1 MNFLY
6 LCADYFIEMIVIL
19 ISWIIISFVFFTF
32 GDLFVTFYN
41 KVCKRKESYSFI
53 NTFLLGLFF
62 TLIPL
67 SISSFWL
74 PSNQYILYS
83 YLVICSVYW
92 IVRKDRL
99 LHLYHHFREQFSKLS
114 LIHKLILLA
123 GFITFVLM
131 ALWTPTGFDSTSY
144 HYAHIRW
151 NEDYPVIPGVGNLED
166 RYGFNS
172 NYFLISAVFTFRNF
186 LGYPVC
192 ALQAL
197 VVAYVCCWV
206 LLEVVRSQFEIK
218 RLGLLL
224 LFILLFYY
232 TNKVIGDTYT
242 DVLPSAVI
250 FYIFAKL
257 ILYKETFSRNIL
269 FYLFVPVALVP
280 FKLSVMP
287 FALLSLFLLIF
298 TLREKKYKPVIFVCA
313 SLFVLFF
320 TWIAR
325 TVIISGYIVYPLHE
339 LDLFSFDWKVP
350 VEIAERQRDLIK
362 YYSGFEGLIKGIF
375 EYHQKYYYI
384 LALIYFTTIVSF
396 IVSAVKVF
404 KLKDKVCAALFFT
417 ALACVG
423 YWLFS
428 APDFRF
434 GCGFIFSA
442 VFLGWA
448 FVIGEREYSR
458 VWIGKLF
465 SYALILWMF
474 TFSIRSVSYYWEYLE
489 NHELDNTKRITKLF
503 TTPYSIKDKM
513 LLQKEEE
520 KPDENYTFT
529 PYPLGGDIYIYV
541 SSYPLWCFDVVPCVP
556 ERGLGLDIWTGR
568 NVESIE
574 LRGTT
579 VKEGFRTKQGYKDL
593 YNK

>member
-1 MNFLY
+1 
-6 LCADYFIEMIVIL
+6 MIVIV
-19 ISWIIISFVFFTF
+19 ISWIVISFVLFTF
-32 GDLFVTFYN
+32 GDIFILLYN
-41 KVCKRKESYSFI
+41 KACKRQENYSFI
-53 NTFLLGLFF
+53 DTFLLGLFF

-74 PSNQYILYS
+74 PSNHYVLYA
-83 YLVICSVYW
+83 YLVICIMYW
-92 IVRKDRL
+92 IVRRERFIYL
-99 LHLYHHFREQFSKLS
+99 FRHFKKQFSDLS
-114 LIHKLILLA
+114 LAHKLVLIA
-123 GFITFVLM
+123 GLVTFVLM

-144 HYAHIRW
+144 HHAHIRW
-151 NEDYPVIPGVGNLED
+151 NEDYQVIPGIGNLED

-172 NYFLISAVFTFRNF
+172 NYFLISAIFTFRNF

-206 LLEVVRSQFEIK
+206 LLEVVRSKFELK
-218 RLGLLL
+218 RVGLLL

-250 FYIFAKL
+250 FYIFAKV
-257 ILYKETFSRNIL
+257 ILYKDSFNKDIL
-269 FYLFVPVALVP
+269 FYVFVPVALVP

-287 FALLSLFLLIF
+287 FALLSLFLLIYI
-298 TLREKKYKPVIFVCA
+298 LKEKKYRSVVFTCI
-313 SLFVLFF
+313 SLFILFF
-320 TWIAR
+320 VWLTR
-325 TVIISGYIVYPLHE
+325 TVIISGYLVYPLYE
-339 LDLFSFDWKVP
+339 LDLFSFDWKIP
-350 VEIAERQRDLIK
+350 VEIAERQRGLIK
-362 YYSGFEGLIKGIF
+362 YYSGFGGILKGVF
-375 EYHQKYYYI
+375 EYHQKYYFI
-384 LALIYFTTIVSF
+384 LVFIYFVTIISLIYSSF
-396 IVSAVKVF
+396 KLY
-404 KLKDKVCAALFFT
+404 KLKDRVYTSIFFT
-417 ALACVG
+417 VLSCVG

-448 FVIGEREYSR
+448 LFLGNRKYSKI
-458 VWIGKLF
+458 WLGKLF

-474 TFSIRSVSYYWEYLE
+474 TFSVRSASYYWEYLE
-489 NHELDNTKRITKLF
+489 THEPTNTNRIARLI

-513 LLQKEEE
+513 QVVKEEE
-520 KPDENYTFT
+520 KTDENYDFT
-529 PYPLGGDIYIYV
+529 PYSLGHDVYIYV

-579 VKEGFRTKQGYKDL
+579 IRDGFRTKPGFRDV

>member
-1 MNFLY
+1 MLRR
-6 LCADYFIEMIVIL
+6 
-19 ISWIIISFVFFTF
+19 
-32 GDLFVTFYN
+32 G
-41 KVCKRKESYSFI
+41 
-53 NTFLLGLFF
+53 
-62 TLIPL
+62 
-67 SISSFWL
+67 
-74 PSNQYILYS
+74 
-83 YLVICSVYW
+83 
-92 IVRKDRL
+92 RL
-99 LHLYHHFREQFSKLS
+99 LRLYNQIKKQLSELSFSQKLV
-114 LIHKLILLA
+114 LLA
-123 GFITFVLM
+123 GFITFILM

-144 HYAHIRW
+144 HHAHIRW
-151 NEDYPVIPGVGNLED
+151 NEDYPVIPGIGNLED

-172 NYFLISAVFTFRNF
+172 NYFLISAIFTFRNF
-186 LGYPVC
+186 LGYPIC

-206 LLEVVRSQFEIK
+206 LLEIVKSKFEIK

-257 ILYKETFSRNIL
+257 ILYKETFSKNIL

-287 FALLSLFLLIF
+287 FALLSLFLLVF
-298 TLREKKYKPVIFVCA
+298 ALKEKNYKPVIFVCSA
-313 SLFVLFF
+313 LFILFF

-339 LDLFSFDWKVP
+339 LDLFSFDWKTP
-350 VEIAERQRDLIK
+350 VEVAERQRDLIK
-362 YYSGFEGLIKGIF
+362 YYSGFGGLVKGIF
-375 EYHQKYYYI
+375 EYHQKYYFI
-384 LALIYFTTIVSF
+384 LAFIYLTTIASL
-396 IVSAVKVF
+396 IVSAVKI
-404 KLKDKVCAALFFT
+404 LKFRDKVYTALFLT
-417 ALACVG
+417 ALACVS
-423 YWLFS
+423 YWLVS

-442 VFLGWA
+442 IFLGWA
-448 FVIGEREYSR
+448 LLVEEREYSKI
-458 VWIGKLF
+458 WIGRVF
-465 SYALILWMF
+465 SYILILWMF
-474 TFSIRSVSYYWEYLE
+474 TFSIRSASYYWEYLE
-489 NHELDNTKRITKLF
+489 NHEPDHITRVTKLF

-513 LLQKEEE
+513 QLIKEEE
-520 KPDENYTFT
+520 EPSENYSFT
-529 PYPLGGDIYIYV
+529 PYPLGHDVYIYV
-541 SSYPLWCFDVVPCVP
+541 SSYPTWCFDVVPCVP

-579 VKEGFRTKQGYKDL
+579 IYDGFRTKQGYKDL

>member
-1 MNFLY
+1 
-6 LCADYFIEMIVIL
+6 
-19 ISWIIISFVFFTF
+19 
-32 GDLFVTFYN
+32 
-41 KVCKRKESYSFI
+41 
-53 NTFLLGLFF
+53 
-62 TLIPL
+62 
-67 SISSFWL
+67 
-74 PSNQYILYS
+74 
-83 YLVICSVYW
+83 
-92 IVRKDRL
+92 
-99 LHLYHHFREQFSKLS
+99 
-114 LIHKLILLA
+114 
-123 GFITFVLM
+123 M

-151 NEDYPVIPGVGNLED
+151 NEDYPVIPGIGNLED

-172 NYFLISAVFTFRNF
+172 NYFLISAVFTFRSF
-186 LGYPVC
+186 LGYPLC

-206 LLEVVRSQFEIK
+206 LLEVVRSEFEIK

-232 TNKVIGDTYT
+232 TGKVIGDTYT

-250 FYIFAKL
+250 FYIFAKV
-257 ILYKETFSRNIL
+257 ILYKETFSKNRL
-269 FYLFVPVALVP
+269 FYLFVPAALVT

-298 TLREKKYKPVIFVCA
+298 TLREKKYRPAIFVCA
-313 SLFVLFF
+313 FLFVLFF
-320 TWIAR
+320 IWMAR

-339 LDLFSFDWKVP
+339 LDLFSFDWKIP
-350 VEIAERQRDLIK
+350 VEVAERQRDLIK
-362 YYSGFEGLIKGIF
+362 YYSGFGGLVKGIF

-384 LALIYFTTIVSF
+384 LAFIYFTAITSF
-396 IVSAVKVF
+396 VFSLIKVI
-404 KLKDKVCAALFFT
+404 KLKDKVYASVFFA
-417 ALACVG
+417 ALACVF
-423 YWLFS
+423 YWLIS

-442 VFLGWA
+442 IFLGW
-448 FVIGEREYSR
+448 VLLIGKREYPTR
-458 VWIGKLF
+458 WIGKSF
-465 SYALILWMF
+465 SYLLILWMF
-474 TFSIRSVSYYWEYLE
+474 TFSVRSASYYWEYLE
-489 NHELDNTKRITKLF
+489 HREPDNTKGITKLF
-503 TTPYSIKDKM
+503 TAPYSLKDKM
-513 LLQKEEE
+513 LLQKEEQ
-520 KPDENYTFT
+520 KPDENYTYT
-529 PYPLGGDIYIYV
+529 PYSLGHDVYIYV

-579 VKEGFRTKQGYKDL
+579 IYDGFRTKHGYKDL

>member
-1 MNFLY
+1 LY
-6 LCADYFIEMIVIL
+6 
-19 ISWIIISFVFFTF
+19 
-32 GDLFVTFYN
+32 
-41 KVCKRKESYSFI
+41 K
-53 NTFLLGLFF
+53 
-62 TLIPL
+62 
-67 SISSFWL
+67 
-74 PSNQYILYS
+74 
-83 YLVICSVYW
+83 
-92 IVRKDRL
+92 
-99 LHLYHHFREQFSKLS
+99 HFKKQFSDLLLIYKLV
-114 LIHKLILLA
+114 LLA
-123 GFITFVLM
+123 GFVTFVLM

-144 HYAHIRW
+144 HHAHIRW
-151 NEDYPVIPGVGNLED
+151 NEDYPVIPGIGNLED

-172 NYFLISAVFTFRNF
+172 NYFLISAIFTFRNF
-186 LGYPVC
+186 LGYPLS

-197 VVAYVCCWV
+197 VAAYVCCWV
-206 LLEVVRSQFEIK
+206 LLEVVRSNFELK

-242 DVLPSAVI
+242 DVLPSMVI
-250 FYIFAKL
+250 FYIFAKV
-257 ILYKETFSRNIL
+257 ILYRDSFSKDIL
-269 FYLFVPVALVP
+269 FYIFVPVALVP

-287 FALLSLFLLIF
+287 FALLSLFLLIY
-298 TLREKKYKPVIFVCA
+298 TLKEKNYRPLVFICL

-339 LDLFSFDWKVP
+339 LDLFSFDWKIPAEV
-350 VEIAERQRDLIK
+350 AERQRGLIK
-362 YYSGFEGLIKGIF
+362 YYSGFGGIIKGVF

-384 LALIYFTTIVSF
+384 LVLIYFTTIASF
-396 IVSAVKVF
+396 IFSAIRIF
-404 KLKDKVCAALFFT
+404 KLKDRTYTAAFLT

-442 VFLGWA
+442 IFLGWA
-448 FVIGEREYSR
+448 LVIADKNYSIK
-458 VWIGKLF
+458 WIGKAF
-465 SYALILWMF
+465 SYILILWMF
-474 TFSIRSVSYYWEYLE
+474 TFSIRSASYYWEYLE
-489 NHELDNTKRITKLF
+489 NHAPDNTARIAKLF

-513 LLQKEEE
+513 LLIKEEE
-520 KPDENYTFT
+520 QPDENYTFT
-529 PYPLGGDIYIYV
+529 PYSLGHDVYIYV

-574 LRGTT
+574 LRGATI
-579 VKEGFRTKQGYKDL
+579 KEGFRTKPGFRDI

>member
-1 MNFLY
+1 
-6 LCADYFIEMIVIL
+6 MIVIV
-19 ISWIIISFVFFTF
+19 ISWIVISFVLFTF
-32 GDLFVTFYN
+32 GDFFILLYN
-41 KVCKRKESYSFI
+41 KACKRQENYSFI
-53 NTFLLGLFF
+53 DTFLLGLFF

-74 PSNQYILYS
+74 PSNHYVLYS
-83 YLVICSVYW
+83 YLAICIVYW
-92 IVRKDRL
+92 VVRRERL
-99 LHLYHHFREQFSKLS
+99 IYLFRHFKKQFSDLS
-114 LIHKLILLA
+114 LAHKLVLIA
-123 GFITFVLM
+123 GLVTFVLM

-144 HYAHIRW
+144 HHAHIRW
-151 NEDYPVIPGVGNLED
+151 NEDYPVIPGIGNLED

-197 VVAYVCCWV
+197 VVAYACCWV
-206 LLEVVRSQFEIK
+206 LLEVVRSKFELK
-218 RLGLLL
+218 RVGLLL

-257 ILYKETFSRNIL
+257 ILYKGSFNRDIL
-269 FYLFVPVALVP
+269 FYIFVPVALVP

-287 FALLSLFLLIF
+287 FALLSLFLLIYI
-298 TLREKKYKPVIFVCA
+298 LKEKKYRPAVFTCI
-313 SLFVLFF
+313 SLFILFF
-320 TWIAR
+320 VWFAR
-325 TVIISGYIVYPLHE
+325 TVIISGYLVYPLYE
-339 LDLFSFDWKVP
+339 LDLFSFDWKIP
-350 VEIAERQRDLIK
+350 VEIAERQRGLIK
-362 YYSGFEGLIKGIF
+362 YYSGFGGILKGVF
-375 EYHQKYYYI
+375 EYHQKYYFI
-384 LALIYFTTIVSF
+384 LVFIYFVTIISLIYSSF
-396 IVSAVKVF
+396 KVY
-404 KLKDKVCAALFFT
+404 KLKDRVYTSIFFT
-417 ALACVG
+417 VLACMG

-448 FVIGEREYSR
+448 LLLGNRKYSEI
-458 VWIGKLF
+458 WLGKLF

-474 TFSIRSVSYYWEYLE
+474 TFSVRSASYYWEYLE
-489 NHELDNTKRITKLF
+489 THEPTNTNRIARLIA
-503 TTPYSIKDKM
+503 TPYSIKDKM
-513 LLQKEEE
+513 QLVKEEE
-520 KPDENYTFT
+520 KPVENYAFT
-529 PYPLGGDIYIYV
+529 PYPLGYDVYIYV
-541 SSYPLWCFDVVPCVP
+541 SSYPLWCFDIVPCVP

-574 LRGTT
+574 LRSTT
-579 VKEGFRTKQGYKDL
+579 IRDGFRTKPGFKDV